1 MNGTDGVL
9 IIRYPNGRASGD
21 AFALFDSSGIMKQA
35 MKKHKDTMMGRYV
48 ELFQSSLKEFIIV
61 RLLVLF
67 RLAMLTS

>member
-21 AFALFDSSGIMKQA
+21 AFALFGSSEVLKQA

-48 ELFQSSLKEFIIV
+48 ELFQSSVKEFAMV
-61 RLLVLF
+61 CLF
-67 RLAMLTS
+67 VCCDV